1 MRDWVLAV
9 LLLIGGNS
17 MEHNLGIAAVIVAVA
32 LMIKAAK
39 ETG

>member
-9 LLLIGGNS
+9 LLLIEGNS
-17 MEHNLGIAAVIVAVA
+17 MEHNLGVAAVIVAVA

>member
-9 LLLIGGNS
+9 LLIISGNN
-17 MEHNLGIAAVIVAVA
+17 MENNLGIAAVIVAVA

>member
-9 LLLIGGNS
+9 LLLISGNN
-17 MEHNLGIAAVIVAVA
+17 MEHNLGVAAVIVAVA